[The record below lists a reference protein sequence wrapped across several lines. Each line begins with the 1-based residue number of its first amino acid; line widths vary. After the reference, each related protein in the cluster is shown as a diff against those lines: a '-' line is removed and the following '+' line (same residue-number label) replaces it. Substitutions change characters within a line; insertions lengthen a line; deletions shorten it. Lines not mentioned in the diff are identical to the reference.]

1 MKFVLSS
8 LVLALTALAQDP
20 TPQPGDVMAD
30 AAAEA
35 LRSRLR
41 ALTDAHPE
49 RQRMRMQLDGKL
61 RTQPHVAWGP
71 DFRPGGDAYG
81 RGSSALYRGA
91 WEEAIQ
97 RFEEASKKGPKADGA
112 LYWKA
117 WAQHKAGRKDAA
129 LATLTRLRAE
139 HPQSRWSND
148 AEALAVEVRQS
159 SGEPVSPETLQN
171 EEIKLYAINGL
182 VNSEPE
188 RALPMLQKIV
198 AGPGSPK
205 LRQRAL
211 FVLAQIPSP
220 QARETLVQLAQ
231 GQNANPDMQ
240 YYAVRYLGQSRDK
253 ETPTVLARIY
263 ASSGDAAIKRQIL
276 SAYSRH
282 KARERLLEVAMNEK
296 DASLR
301 EAAAHEL
308 AGLGDAQGLIELAR
322 KESNPAVKKE
332 IVRALSGMK
341 SKEASD
347 YLLELLS
354 R

>member
-1 MKFVLSS
+1 MKLVLS
-8 LVLALTALAQDP
+8 LLMLALVAIAQNP
-20 TPQPGDVMAD
+20 TPATAD
-30 AAAEA
+30 PLAEAAAEA
-35 LRSRLR
+35 VRSRIR
-41 ALTDAHPE
+41 DLTDSHPE
-49 RQRMRMQLDGKL
+49 RQRMRMRIDGKL
-61 RTQPHVAWGP
+61 STLPHLAWGP
-71 DFRPGGDAYG
+71 GFRPGGDAYG
-81 RGSSALYRGA
+81 RGSSALYRGD

-97 RFEEASKKGPKADGA
+97 SFEEASKKGPKADGA

-129 LATLTRLRAE
+129 LATLTRLKSE

-148 AEALAVEVRQS
+148 ADALAVEVRQS

-182 VNSEPE
+182 ANSEPE

-198 AGPGSPK
+198 VGPGSPK

-231 GQNANPDMQ
+231 GQNANPDLQ

-253 ETPTVLARIY
+253 ETPAVLARIY
-263 ASSGDAAIKRQIL
+263 ASSADAAIKRQIL

-282 KARERLLEVAMNEK
+282 KARERLLEVAMNDK
-296 DASLR
+296 DAPLR
-301 EAAAHEL
+301 EAAVHEL
-308 AGLGDAQGLIELAR
+308 AGLGDAKGLIELAR